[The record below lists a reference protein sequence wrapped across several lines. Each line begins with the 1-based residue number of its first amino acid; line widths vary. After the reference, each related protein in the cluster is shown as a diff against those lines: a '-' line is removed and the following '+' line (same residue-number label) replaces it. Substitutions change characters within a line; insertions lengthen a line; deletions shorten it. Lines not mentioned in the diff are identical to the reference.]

1 MLTIGLTGSQ
11 TERVTPDRTAA
22 SVGSGLL
29 PVYATPA
36 MIALMERTA
45 SELVAPFLREGE
57 ATVGTSIEVKHLA
70 ATPEGMEVR
79 CQCVLTAIDRRRLT
93 FAIEVFDAVGLVG
106 TATHDRFIVDTARFM
121 AKAASRREEAGRL

>member
-1 MLTIGLTGSQ
+1 MLTTGLTGSQ

-57 ATVGTSIEVKHLA
+57 ATVGTAIEVKHLA

-79 CQCVLTAIDRRRLT
+79 CQCVLTAIDRRRLS
-93 FAIEVFDAVGLVG
+93 FAIEVMDAVGLVG
-106 TATHDRFIVDTARFM
+106 TASHERFIVDTARFM
-121 AKAASRREEAGRL
+121 DRAALRRGEAEQR

>member
-1 MLTIGLTGSQ
+1 MLATGLTGSQ

-57 ATVGTSIEVKHLA
+57 ATVGTAIEVKHLA
-70 ATPEGMEVR
+70 ATPEGTQVR
-79 CQCVLTAIDRRRLT
+79 CQCVLTAIDRRRLS
-93 FAIEVFDAVGLVG
+93 FAIEVMDAVGLVG
-106 TATHDRFIVDTARFM
+106 TASHERFIVDTARFM
-121 AKAASRREEAGRL
+121 DRAALRRGEAGQR

>member
-1 MLTIGLTGSQ
+1 MLTTGLTGSQ

-121 AKAASRREEAGRL
+121 AKAASRRDEAGRL

>member
-1 MLTIGLTGSQ
+1 MLATGLAGSQ

-57 ATVGTSIEVKHLA
+57 ATVGTAIEVKHLA

-79 CQCVLTAIDRRRLT
+79 CQCVLTAIDRRRLS
-93 FAIEVFDAVGLVG
+93 FAIEVMDAVGLVG
-106 TATHDRFIVDTARFM
+106 TASHERFIVDTARFM
-121 AKAASRREEAGRL
+121 DRAALRRGEAGQR

>member
-1 MLTIGLTGSQ
+1 MLTTGLTGSQ

-79 CQCVLTAIDRRRLT
+79 CQCALTAIDRRRLT

-121 AKAASRREEAGRL
+121 AKAASRREEAGQL

>member
-1 MLTIGLTGSQ
+1 MLTTGLTGSQ

-79 CQCVLTAIDRRRLT
+79 CQCVLTAIDRRLLT

>member
-121 AKAASRREEAGRL
+121 AKAASRREEAGLL

>member
-1 MLTIGLTGSQ
+1 MLTTGLTGSQ

-57 ATVGTSIEVKHLA
+57 ATVGTAIEVKHLA
-70 ATPEGMEVR
+70 ATPEGTQVR

>member
-106 TATHDRFIVDTARFM
+106 TTTHDRFIVDTARFM

>member
-1 MLTIGLTGSQ
+1 MLTTGLTGSQ

-106 TATHDRFIVDTARFM
+106 TTTHDRFIVDTARFM

>member
-1 MLTIGLTGSQ
+1 MLTTGLTGSQ

>member
-1 MLTIGLTGSQ
+1 MLTTGLTGSQ

-121 AKAASRREEAGRL
+121 AKAASRREEAGLL

>member
-11 TERVTPDRTAA
+11 TERVTSDRTAA

>member
-106 TATHDRFIVDTARFM
+106 TTTHDRFIVDTARFM
-121 AKAASRREEAGRL
+121 AKAASRREEAGLL

>member
-1 MLTIGLTGSQ
+1 MLTTGLTGSQ

-106 TATHDRFIVDTARFM
+106 TTTHDRFIVDTARFM
-121 AKAASRREEAGRL
+121 AKAASRREEAGLL

>member
-1 MLTIGLTGSQ
+1 MLTTGLTGSQ

-45 SELVAPFLREGE
+45 SDLVAPFLREGE

-121 AKAASRREEAGRL
+121 ANAASRREEAGRL